1 MESMQKEKNYAI
13 FSKKQFENKVDIN
26 NGVVNMPYIY
36 YKKLDGSIVMV
47 TEIYHDPNNKS
58 CFDDAVYIG
67 EVGEFY
73 KATAT
78 PLA

>member
-1 MESMQKEKNYAI
+1 MQKEKNYAI
-13 FSKKQFENKVDIN
+13 FSKKQFENKVDSID
-26 NGVVNMPYIY
+26 GVVNMPYIY

>member
-13 FSKKQFENKVDIN
+13 FSKKQFENKVNIN
-26 NGVVNMPYIY
+26 DSVVNMPYIY

-47 TEIYHDPNNKS
+47 TEIYHVPEHRS

-73 KATAT
+73 KASAT